1 MTFFDTS
8 EQQCKDAFIKAGF
21 WPNEVMW
28 SAKSEELRKQEPVA
42 IVTDQYVLHLPV
54 LDWLIPAHNG
64 RELVGMK
71 LYAAPIP
78 PVTSCKL
85 GCTTE
90 CKAKAHGCASECPV
104 LPWQPDASLISP
116 IPTPSQ
122 QEALSE
128 NLQNLRKALS
138 SNKTGLLGASWHKG
152 RSKFQAQIVI
162 NRKNH
167 HLGYFDNVQTAHHA
181 YLKAKQK
188 LHPFAPSILEG
199 K

>member
-1 MTFFDTS
+1 MTLTDKEITLLYCRDYLVFARTI
-8 EQQCKDAFIKAGF
+8 EAR
-21 WPNEVMW
+21 VH
-28 SAKSEELRKQEPVA
+28 EELRKQEPFGWWHQGD
-42 IVTDQYVLHLPV
+42 TEDESDFHLAESGAGMDCKNCIA
-54 LDWLIPAHNG
+54 LFAH
-64 RELVGMK
+64 
-71 LYAAPIP
+71 AAPIP
-78 PVTSCKL
+78 P
-85 GCTTE
+85 
-90 CKAKAHGCASECPV
+90 
-104 LPWQPDASLISP
+104 I
-116 IPTPSQ
+116 TPSQ